1 MEKIKIGASDQLYE
15 ITSIA
20 PESANVLRIVF
31 DNDVPL
37 AWGGSIELYTAGG
50 DLATALAGYDTVCA
64 VDGQAVYLSNDGQ
77 VHPVPEQPDKQ
88 PATPYWLQMSKQV
101 ADLEVKLTEAQLALA
116 EQYEE
121 NIMLQDELTNT
132 QLALTELFEGMG
144 V

>member
-64 VDGQAVYLSNDGQ
+64 VDGQAVYISNDGQ

-88 PATPYWLQMSKQV
+88 PSTPYWLQMSKQV